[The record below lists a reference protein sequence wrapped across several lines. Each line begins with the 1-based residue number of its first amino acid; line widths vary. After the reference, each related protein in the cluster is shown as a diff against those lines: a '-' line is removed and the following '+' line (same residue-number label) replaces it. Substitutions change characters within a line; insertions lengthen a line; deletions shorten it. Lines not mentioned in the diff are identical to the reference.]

1 MACFRA
7 RWPEADVPPYE
18 PVWLYYEVDTAA
30 DLVLRTIHVYADGR
44 IERDSVAIEQRKG
57 DHCPTLVDGP
67 FMRFVHEAWLD
78 PIPSSTFGA
87 LWERG
92 TDTPFWFP
100 DDFPRSVGL

>member
-1 MACFRA
+1 MAYFRA
-7 RWPEADVPPYE
+7 RWPDADVPSYE

-44 IERDSVAIEQRKG
+44 IERDSVAIEERHG
-57 DHCPTLVDGP
+57 DCCPTLVDGP
-67 FMRFVHEAWLD
+67 FMPSVNEAGLD
-78 PIPSSTFGA
+78 PTPSSTFGA

-100 DDFPRSVGL
+100 DDVPGSVGL